1 LDGNDTAKLGSIDA
15 LLIDM
20 AGTLFE
26 GHREIPG
33 SFEFIKSLDKRGLR
47 YCFLTNTAGRTA
59 DGIAQAMAANGLPV
73 APERI
78 LNPIVAAEGL
88 LRREGLQS
96 FYFAGSDHVR
106 AAFSVD
112 PNNDTDP
119 AVVVLGDLQ
128 DICTYEE
135 LNKIYRLIS
144 AGARLLTTSYS
155 PYFLTEGGR
164 SLDTGAF
171 TRMFEQF
178 TGTKAVVLGKPSQLF
193 FEMALAQMGATPE
206 TTVMVG
212 DDVITDIGG
221 AAALGM
227 RTVLV
232 RTGKFSEEQLK
243 SASLQPDLTIDKLAD
258 LAELIDLA

>member
-1 LDGNDTAKLGSIDA
+1 MKKTAKLCGIEA

-33 SFEFIKSLDKRGLR
+33 SFEFIKSLDERDIR

-59 DGIAQAMAANGLPV
+59 EGIAQAVAANGLPI
-73 APERI
+73 APDRI
-78 LNPIVAAEGL
+78 LNPIVAAEVL
-88 LRREGLQS
+88 LKREGLQS

-106 AAFSVD
+106 AAFSID
-112 PNNDTDP
+112 PNNDTNP
-119 AVVVLGDLQ
+119 AIVVLGDLQ
-128 DICTYEE
+128 DVCTYEE

-155 PYFLTEGGR
+155 PYFLTDAGS

-171 TRMFEQF
+171 TRMFEEL
-178 TGTKAVVLGKPSQLF
+178 TGTKAEVLGKPSQLF
-193 FEMALAQMGATPE
+193 FAMALARMDTTPE

-212 DDVITDIGG
+212 DDVTTDIEG

-232 RTGKFSEEQLK
+232 RTGKFSEDQLK
-243 SASLQPDLTIDKLAD
+243 SASLQPDLTIDKLVD
-258 LAELIDLA
+258 LAELIGLS